1 MFLLAV
7 ATVEAKD
14 PGGGLA
20 DRLAER
26 ATQPDVT
33 LVPPIGE
40 PSPKAGSFLVAYEV
54 PVGATPDPARVGT
67 YDVAPSSCSEA
78 LVFETVPATE
88 SREELWLVQSGIGMR
103 LGLPQLGLSASF
115 GQKSLAGISYVVTEK
130 LVVTGGLEELEACC
144 LRSPEKCTDRYVSEY
159 WRGTGKISRLTA
171 DDAGLKA
178 SVRGLEQAG
187 KIDFANTRGW
197 SMASTWDQPMYFAYR
212 VQGFQAPSCQS
223 YMNDLPDLPNKV
235 LFTGVSRRLASE
247 QQAREDA
254 RSDARMQVVKYLGEE
269 LKIEGDRVVASAE
282 AVVSGVKDSLVC
294 LDPVA
299 ATPEGPSYLARV
311 RMYVD
316 REKLDVAMA
325 EIRSAKK

>member
-1 MFLLAV
+1 MWSIACAV
-7 ATVEAKD
+7 AFAKD

-40 PSPKAGSFLVAYEV
+40 PSPKAGSFLVAYE
-54 PVGATPDPARVGT
+54 PAVGTEPDPARVGT
-67 YDVAPSSCSEA
+67 YEVSPSSCSEA
-78 LVFETVPATE
+78 LVFERVPADET
-88 SREELWLVQSGIGMR
+88 REELWLVQSGIGMR

-115 GQKSLAGISYVVTEK
+115 GHKSLAGVSYVVKEK

-159 WRGTGKISRLTA
+159 WRGTGKISRLVA
-171 DDAGLKA
+171 DESGLKA
-178 SVRGLEQAG
+178 SLKNLEAAG
-187 KIDFANTRGW
+187 KVDFANTKGW
-197 SMASTWDQPMYFAYR
+197 SMASTWTEPMYFAYR

-223 YMNDLPDLPNKV
+223 YMNDLPDVEAKV

-269 LKIEGDRVVASAE
+269 LKIENDRVLASAE
-282 AVVSGVKDSLVC
+282 AVISGVKDSLVC

-299 ATPEGPSYLARV
+299 DTPEGPSHLARV

-316 REKLDVAMA
+316 RAKIEAAMA
-325 EIRSAKK
+325 EMKSK